1 MLIHAEEIDVPNKNN
16 ALFLSFVLI
25 RFDDSIKLQK
35 KDAFQLASNTS
46 IWNRDLPDSYSAF
59 LYCLWVFEWFSSHC

>member
-1 MLIHAEEIDVPNKNN
+1 
-16 ALFLSFVLI
+16 LSFVLI

-46 IWNRDLPDSYSAF
+46 ILNRDLPDSYSAF
-59 LYCLWVFEWFSSHC
+59 L